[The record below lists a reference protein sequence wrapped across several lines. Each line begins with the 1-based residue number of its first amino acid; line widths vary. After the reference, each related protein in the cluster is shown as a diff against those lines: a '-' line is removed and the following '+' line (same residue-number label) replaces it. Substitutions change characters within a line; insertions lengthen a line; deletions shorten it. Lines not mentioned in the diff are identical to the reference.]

1 MTVGARPVRVVP
13 PNNRTINRAIHRC
26 LINYARRRWHID
38 RSAIHRRSH
47 HNRSA
52 IHRSTVSPP
61 RIRSDISRDSH
72 QQSTR
77 KSDGSD

>member
-1 MTVGARPVRVVP
+1 MTIGTRPVWVMS
-13 PNNRTINRAIHRC
+13 PNDRTISRAIHRC
-26 LINYARRRWHID
+26 LINHDGRRRHID

-52 IHRSTVSPP
+52 IHRSTASPP
-61 RIRSDISRDSH
+61 RIRSGISRDSH

-77 KSDGSD
+77 ESDGND

>member
-1 MTVGARPVRVVP
+1 MTVGTRPVWVVP
-13 PNNRTINRAIHRC
+13 PSNRTINRAIHRC
-26 LINYARRRWHID
+26 LINHDRRRRHIS
-38 RSAIHRRSH
+38 RSAIYRRSH

-61 RIRSDISRDSH
+61 RIRSSISRDFH

-77 KSDGSD
+77 KSNGSD

>member
-1 MTVGARPVRVVP
+1 MTVGTRPVWVMS
-13 PNNRTINRAIHRC
+13 PNDRAIDRAIHRS
-26 LINYARRRWHID
+26 LINHDRRRRHIR

-61 RIRSDISRDSH
+61 RIRSGISRDSH